1 MNAKRRFRLEAV
13 LRVARLREKQA
24 EKSLAERIRDE
35 QRAEAELL
43 ERTAVFEAIAS
54 TPAPADGAEFTSEA
68 TVSRLRAGG
77 VLSAEDAKARAG
89 DQMAAARDEWLRAAR
104 HRRSVDELKE
114 RHYAAHAM
122 VAAQAAQRSLD
133 DLARQRRTAL

>member
-1 MNAKRRFRLEAV
+1 MNPKRRFRLEAV

-24 EKSLAERIRDE
+24 EKSMAERIRDE
-35 QRAEAELL
+35 HRAAAEVL
-43 ERTAVFEAIAS
+43 ERTAVFEAIPEPANAEGTEFVAES
-54 TPAPADGAEFTSEA
+54 TVA
-68 TVSRLRAGG
+68 RLRAGG
-77 VLSAEDAKARAG
+77 VLSAEEAKARAG

-122 VAAQAAQRSLD
+122 VAAQAAQRALD
-133 DLARQRRTAL
+133 DLVRQKRADR